1 MRPLLDCSRPPSS
14 PSCWRGARV
23 GRHGRPDRSRGPRS
37 RPPRV
42 RHGTPTSLPS
52 EIGSIGPFSPAGCPI
67 PDPAFCTPAAA
78 LAEAIVAGDT
88 PAIVALSRPDVF
100 RCEDLDAAIFTGCQD
115 ADVLEG
121 HPIGTSGG
129 NIEVFDAT
137 AYGQEL
143 DSTAEAI
150 DPAFSDDAGTG
161 EARVLGTSA
170 CGPDDPTRRSYY
182 VAWTAGLGAAPGDAE
197 RVVGLYEFTFRDD
210 RWLVGNSLS
219 RLRRRLAGAPRRPAA
234 RRRLRDLAL
243 GSRLTRA
250 SARRD
255 RPCLRAR
262 RRIAAGATALR
273 RPDDGAGG
281 LATAAVHLHHA

>member
-1 MRPLLDCSRPPSS
+1 MS
-14 PSCWRGARV
+14 
-23 GRHGRPDRSRGPRS
+23 PRS
-37 RPPRV
+37 RLLAATFV
-42 RHGTPTSLPS
+42 TVVLAGCGGGAATGTPATTAPSAGQPETSAPLPS
-52 EIGSIGPFSPAGCPI
+52 EVGSIGPFSAAGCPV

-88 PAIVALSRPDVF
+88 PAIMALSRPDVF

-143 DSTAEAI
+143 DATEEAI

-170 CGPDDPTRRSYY
+170 CGPDDPSRRSYY
-182 VAWTAGLGAAPGDAE
+182 VAWTAGLRAAPGDAE
-197 RVVGLYEFTFRDD
+197 RVVGLYELTFRDD
-210 RWLVGNSLS
+210 RWLVGILYLDSV
-219 RLRRRLAGAPRRPAA
+219 AGWQA
-234 RRRLRDLAL
+234 RHDDPLRDVGCGL
-243 GSRLTRA
+243 S
-250 SARRD
+250 
-255 RPCLRAR
+255 PW
-262 RRIAAGATALR
+262 
-273 RPDDGAGG
+273 GAG
-281 LATAAVHLHHA
+281 